1 MGRELSLWACID
13 YAVSGGHTFNLS
25 PFIRSSI
32 ITTGA
37 IKKKK
42 EVCWRANKFTAGW
55 TFLQIWLWWLNPPF
69 WPDSDGQSCMTTVVH
84 PQIPQAWLQYRTWTT
99 PTLPQLYTYRHAGAP
114 GVRNKKDRKS
124 TNHLTPLKDKLIHD
138 HVTQLAWKKK
148 RRSLAFCNK

>member
-42 EVCWRANKFTAGW
+42 EKRSLLKGKQVHGRMEFFADLTVVIKS
-55 TFLQIWLWWLNPPF
+55 TFL
-69 WPDSDGQSCMTTVVH
+69 
-84 PQIPQAWLQYRTWTT
+84 AR
-99 PTLPQLYTYRHAGAP
+99 
-114 GVRNKKDRKS
+114 
-124 TNHLTPLKDKLIHD
+124 
-138 HVTQLAWKKK
+138 
-148 RRSLAFCNK
+148 